1 MTSLSPSLQL
11 DHSSPS
17 RFVLHNTLHN
27 RCCVDSLYSFFC
39 PSQIISPHLSVVEP
53 ADATRAWEHPERM
66 LLHPGK
72 ESYPEG

>member
-1 MTSLSPSLQL
+1 MGDDLSQPITHL

-17 RFVLHNTLHN
+17 RFVSHTLHN
-27 RCCVDSLYSFFC
+27 QTLSTLFFG
-39 PSQIISPHLSVVEP
+39 PSQLISPHFLVVEP
-53 ADATRAWEHPERM
+53 ADATRAWKHPDRM